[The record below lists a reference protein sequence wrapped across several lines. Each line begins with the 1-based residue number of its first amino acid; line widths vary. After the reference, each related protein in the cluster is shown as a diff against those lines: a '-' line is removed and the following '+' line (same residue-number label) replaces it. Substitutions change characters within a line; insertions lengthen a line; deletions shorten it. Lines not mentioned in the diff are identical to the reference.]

1 MTPYIQQLDCAIQIL
16 SNISRSKCNETMEF
30 GQLIE
35 YKMRNTFFE
44 KSCTKY
50 GEEPSLRP
58 FYKKSKW
65 SIYLGQ
71 QSEML

>member
-1 MTPYIQQLDCAIQIL
+1 
-16 SNISRSKCNETMEF
+16 MEF